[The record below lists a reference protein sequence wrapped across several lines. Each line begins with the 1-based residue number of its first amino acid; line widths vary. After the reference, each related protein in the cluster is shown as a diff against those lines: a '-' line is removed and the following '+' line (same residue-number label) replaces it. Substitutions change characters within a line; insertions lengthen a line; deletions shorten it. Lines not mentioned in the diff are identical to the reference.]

1 MCRISL
7 LTGLHSLRSLLDED
21 VFIVVRVLCGCLLFA
36 SSVFALFVFCSLLIF
51 FFLHFLHFLHFLR
64 PFLATMFVVG
74 YFLVRFLL
82 PAFSA
87 CFIFSKCVTGL
98 VWFGSVYLVTTA
110 GFVAE

>member
-1 MCRISL
+1 MFL
-7 LTGLHSLRSLLDED
+7 LSYAYY
-21 VFIVVRVLCGCLLFA
+21 VVAFCLLLPF
-36 SSVFALFVFCSLLIF
+36 LLCLCFVPCCF
-51 FFLHFLHFLHFLR
+51 FFFFSSFFLHFLR